1 MVLISTVGGAARLA
15 APLVKPNAYAA
26 ATIGLTVLPSALTA
40 LSAAEADMSIYVKC
54 LLQVGQKNICGT
66 QTVYSSP
73 KWTATQSTRM
83 IGGAIGGGGGGGA

>member
-54 LLQVGQKNICGT
+54 LLQVKKIFAG
-66 QTVYSSP
+66 P
-73 KWTATQSTRM
+73 KLSTLAQSGRQPNLP
-83 IGGAIGGGGGGGA
+83 A

>member
-1 MVLISTVGGAARLA
+1 
-15 APLVKPNAYAA
+15 
-26 ATIGLTVLPSALTA
+26 
-40 LSAAEADMSIYVKC
+40 MSSR
-54 LLQVGQKNICGT
+54 QKNICGT